1 MVFADCWYICQWQPS
16 SVSFVVINDFQHTM
30 LVLECLNRAKI
41 DWSHLQWRTNSWG
54 SSCQDCHT
62 PFVPNMEKVRLACYG
77 SEYISL
83 NIYHAGCWKYGLLS
97 RPQLLIWILLIGAQ
111 LSSESLYLEI
121 SQSVIIIIL
130 TIPIITMIRNFFI
143 SRCKLTNWQSYS
155 GSLIFCISLPVE
167 ETNISGNITQT
178 YYFLR
183 LGVGRAK
190 SALLFFLQHTDPSH
204 YHKRQSTAEKCWF
217 TLCRCL
223 CFGQHGNMKKK
234 KYLANLSKGYL
245 C

>member
-1 MVFADCWYICQWQPS
+1 MISNTLCWCWSVWTEQKLTGHICNEEPIHG
-16 SVSFVVINDFQHTM
+16 VHPVRIATRRSFPI
-30 LVLECLNRAKI
+30 
-41 DWSHLQWRTNSWG
+41 WRRSG
-54 SSCQDCHT
+54 
-62 PFVPNMEKVRLACYG
+62 YG

-183 LGVGRAK
+183 LGVGTAK

-204 YHKRQSTAEKCWF
+204 YHNRQSTAEICWF
-217 TLCRCL
+217 TRYGCL
-223 CFGQHGNMKKK
+223 RFDQHENIKH
-234 KYLANLSKGYL
+234 KYLANLSEAFL